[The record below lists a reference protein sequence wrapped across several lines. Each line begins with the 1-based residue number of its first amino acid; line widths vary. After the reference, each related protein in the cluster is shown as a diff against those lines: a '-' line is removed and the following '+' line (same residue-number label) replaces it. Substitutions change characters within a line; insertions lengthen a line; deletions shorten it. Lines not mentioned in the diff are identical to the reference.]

1 MYRFETLENIEI
13 DILHQAFLNAFSDYQ
28 VKMEMPFWKFQ
39 KMLERKGFAPGISM
53 GAFEDGALV
62 GFIFNG
68 LRKWNGR
75 LTVHD
80 LGTAVVPEHRKKGV
94 TGGMFQRVREL
105 VKPENAECC
114 LLEVIQSNTPAVNI
128 YKKQGFEVTRAFT
141 CFLMEKSKFHLHEP
155 YQTRRLDKIDEVMWQ
170 QIRNFWDVPP
180 SWQNSIDSIN
190 AVSDTFAY
198 SVVCS
203 GADILGYGV
212 IDRKT
217 GDIPQIAVNKQ
228 HRHRGVARCIL
239 SDLIKSTESG
249 RIAIINVDAA
259 SETLVDFCYS
269 AGFEHMVDQ
278 YEMVLEL

>member
-1 MYRFETLENIEI
+1 MYRFETLENTEVET
-13 DILHQAFLNAFSDYQ
+13 LHQAFLNAFLDYQ
-28 VKMEMPFWKFQ
+28 VKMDMPIRKFQ
-39 KMLERKGFAPGISM
+39 KMLERKGYIPGISM

-68 LRKWNGR
+68 LRKWDGR

-80 LGTAVVPEHRKKGV
+80 LGTAVVPGHRKKGI
-94 TGGMFQRVREL
+94 TGGMFERVREL
-105 VKPENAECC
+105 VKLKKAECY

-128 YKKQGFEVTRAFT
+128 YKKQGFEVTRDFT

-155 YQTRRLDKIDEVMWQ
+155 YQTRRLDKIDEVMWG
-170 QIRNFWDVPP
+170 QIRTFWDALP

-190 AVSDTFAY
+190 AVPDTFAY
-198 SVVCS
+198 SVVYS
-203 GADILGYGV
+203 DADIAGYGV
-212 IDRKT
+212 IDRET

-228 HRHRGVARCIL
+228 YRRRGIAKCIL
-239 SDLIKSTESG
+239 SDLIKSTESN
-249 RIAIINVDAA
+249 RIAIINVDAG
-259 SETLVDFCYS
+259 SETLVDFCYA